1 MWKVA
6 GIEMLMSTGI
16 SLGLVLGLA
25 GLGLSSLPI
34 SSETLPAV
42 WIGDVDSKTLSLR
55 WRKLGRAG
63 VMFSALLTLR
73 STSLTASNYLNPR
86 GIRCRLGSRLGLG
99 LDAVL
104 RSAARVLCGRGLGR
118 WSWFWIRGFSTSLP
132 LQNFA

>member
-16 SLGLVLGLA
+16 SLGFVLGLA
-25 GLGLSSLPI
+25 GLGLPGLPI
-34 SSETLPAV
+34 SSETLPAL
-42 WIGDVDSKTLSLR
+42 WIGDVDLKTLSLR
-55 WRKLGRAG
+55 RKLGRAG
-63 VMFSALLTLR
+63 VMPSALLTLR
-73 STSLTASNYLNPR
+73 STSLTASNHLNPR

>member
-25 GLGLSSLPI
+25 GLGLPGLPI
-34 SSETLPAV
+34 SSETLPAL

-55 WRKLGRAG
+55 RKLGRAG
-63 VMFSALLTLR
+63 VMSSTLLTLR
-73 STSLTASNYLNPR
+73 STSPIVSNHLNPR
-86 GIRCRLGSRLGLG
+86 GIRCRLGSRLGLS

>member
-16 SLGLVLGLA
+16 SLGFVLGLA
-25 GLGLSSLPI
+25 GLGLPGLPI
-34 SSETLPAV
+34 SSETLPAL
-42 WIGDVDSKTLSLR
+42 WIGDVDLKTLSLR
-55 WRKLGRAG
+55 RKLGRAG
-63 VMFSALLTLR
+63 VMPSALLTLR

-104 RSAARVLCGRGLGR
+104 RSAARVSCGRGLGR

>member
-16 SLGLVLGLA
+16 SLGFVLGLA
-25 GLGLSSLPI
+25 GLGLPGLPI
-34 SSETLPAV
+34 SSETLPAL
-42 WIGDVDSKTLSLR
+42 WIGDVDLKTLSLR
-55 WRKLGRAG
+55 RKLGRAG
-63 VMFSALLTLR
+63 VMPSTLLTLR

-86 GIRCRLGSRLGLG
+86 GIRCRLGSRLGLS
-99 LDAVL
+99 LDAAL

>member
-16 SLGLVLGLA
+16 SLGFVLGLA
-25 GLGLSSLPI
+25 GLGLPGLPI
-34 SSETLPAV
+34 SSETLPAL
-42 WIGDVDSKTLSLR
+42 WIGDVDLKTLSLR
-55 WRKLGRAG
+55 RKLGRAG
-63 VMFSALLTLR
+63 VMSSTLLTLR